1 MRACRALACAV
12 FAGWLWLACCGT
24 ALAAGESG
32 EAYDEA
38 SAFGLLALIGLIVGC
53 WALESW
59 RRRRV
64 SSALVHLAQREAHW
78 DERALVECARDA
90 FWRVKDAL
98 CRGDVDALRA
108 VLHPYLFEV
117 VEPRVLD
124 RRVRGVRVVA
134 EKLKLHEVSIV
145 RVEDRPGEEADA
157 FAAHLTVSGVEREVG
172 PDGREVPGTG
182 RSGVRAEK
190 WLFERWG
197 GRWVVREMVPV
208 GDGDAVLL
216 DALDL
221 AFPVCEEKER

>member
-117 VEPRVLD
+117 V
-124 RRVRGVRVVA
+124 
-134 EKLKLHEVSIV
+134 
-145 RVEDRPGEEADA
+145 
-157 FAAHLTVSGVEREVG
+157 
-172 PDGREVPGTG
+172 
-182 RSGVRAEK
+182 
-190 WLFERWG
+190 
-197 GRWVVREMVPV
+197 
-208 GDGDAVLL
+208 
-216 DALDL
+216 
-221 AFPVCEEKER
+221 